1 MPSAVALR
9 CFRLRVFLTY
19 ILGVYLLL
27 RFTRVRKL
35 YTYGFFLQVVIASK
49 AWTLLPSALRPD
61 RNSLFSVLLNSRANS
76 TAKKYINEIK
86 KFFVWCRS
94 RKIPVQIPFSA
105 PVVALYLFNL
115 DQQLRSPASMVLVHA
130 ALKWLHSF
138 TPDDSPNPLDNACC
152 RSMIECAK
160 RTRSQPVSKKKP
172 VDPDVVKSIIDRFGA
187 EGASLKDLRI
197 AAVTSLGFAGFF
209 RFNELINIQPNH
221 IFFHEQFVKVFV
233 PKSKTDVYREGN
245 YAYISKLES
254 NYCPVA
260 VLRRYIQAADIDLSS
275 QLPLFRPLT
284 KNKLGYT
291 LRNGKLSY
299 TRCREIFKD
308 ALKDVGYDPKDYG
321 LHSLRSGGITSVV
334 SNDLSHNVSERLLK
348 LHGRW
353 KSDEAKDMYV
363 LEPECSRLRVTKYLG
378 I

>member
-1 MPSAVALR
+1 M
-9 CFRLRVFLTY
+9 
-19 ILGVYLLL
+19 
-27 RFTRVRKL
+27 
-35 YTYGFFLQVVIASK
+35 QVVIASK
-49 AWTLLPSALRPD
+49 AWTLLPPALRPD
-61 RNSLFSVLLNSRANS
+61 RNSLFSRLLNSRADS

-94 RKIPVQIPFSA
+94 RQISVQIPFPA
-105 PVVALYLFNL
+105 PVIALYLFNL

-130 ALKWLHSF
+130 ALRWLHSF
-138 TPDDSPNPLDNACC
+138 TPDDGPNPLDNACC

-160 RTRSQPVSKKKP
+160 RTRSLPVSKKKP
-172 VDPDVVKSIIDRFGA
+172 VDADLVKSIIDRFGA

-209 RFNELINIQPNH
+209 RFNELANIQPNH
-221 IFFHEQFVKVFV
+221 LFFHDEFVKVFV

-245 YAYISKLES
+245 YVYISKLES

-260 VLRRYIQAADIDLSS
+260 VLRRYIQAAGIDLSS

-284 KNKLGYT
+284 KKKLGYT

-308 ALKDVGYDPKDYG
+308 ALKDLGYDPKDYG
-321 LHSLRSGGITSVV
+321 LHSLRSGGATSVV

-348 LHGRW
+348 FHGRW